1 VQKDFQFAEL
11 PVLDLLLGA
20 MQNHHPGLFPSLKGT
35 LRNQFP
41 WQNVIVIAESCAHL
55 PEILAQKYNILAFSG
70 PPAAAIR
77 AVLPF
82 VDLEPP
88 RPNDSPL
95 ISEEMSS
102 GSEIGNGGF
111 VVRSMA
117 VHAARSKQ
125 RRTPS

>member
-1 VQKDFQFAEL
+1 MQKDFQFAEL

-55 PEILAQKYNILAFSG
+55 PQILAQKCNIMAFSG

>member
-1 VQKDFQFAEL
+1 
-11 PVLDLLLGA
+11 

-41 WQNVIVIAESCAHL
+41 WQNVIVIAESCAHF
-55 PEILAQKYNILAFSG
+55 PEILAQKCNIMAFSG